1 MDSVCVCVCVCVC
14 VRVTVTLLKET
25 RNLGIGNMEGV

>member
-1 MDSVCVCVCVCVC
+1 MDSVCVCVCVR